1 MFRIFAR
8 SVSFLPLAMAPAV
21 PAAAQRGAPASPVDS
36 FALRALHWRLIGPF
50 RAGRSVA
57 AEGSAKRPLE
67 YYAGTTGGGVMK
79 TTDGGYTWEPVSDK
93 YFGGTIGGIGFGMGG
108 AYAVALAPG
117 HGFAAASVN
126 YGGCPKD
133 TVQALAGTCPIV
145 GSYGGKDRSPMGRSA
160 APRLEQALQALGVD
174 HDVKVYPGA
183 GHGFL
188 NNPDPAAATPWLI
201 FLAKISGTRYHE
213 PSARDARRRIAAF
226 FARHLRPDAS

>member
-1 MFRIFAR
+1 MYYKRSDPADAQLTPHEPAGLGLAALGAIMRRMF
-8 SVSFLPLAMAPAV
+8 
-21 PAAAQRGAPASPVDS
+21 PAAGAARLEHAWCGVLGVPRDWCASVGLDPA
-36 FALRALHWRLIGPF
+36 
-50 RAGRSVA
+50 
-57 AEGSAKRPLE
+57 
-67 YYAGTTGGGVMK
+67 TGLGWA
-79 TTDGGYTWEPVSDK
+79 GGYT
-93 YFGGTIGGIGFGMGG
+93 
-108 AYAVALAPG
+108 G
-117 HGFAAASVN
+117 HGVAAAGVN

-133 TVQALAGTCPIV
+133 TVQALAGPCPIV
-145 GSYGGKDRSPMGRSA
+145 GSYAGKDRSPMGRSA
-160 APRLEQALQALGVD
+160 APRLAQALQALGVD